1 MGPRSRAGLFSSRV
15 GNESLNVK
23 FKFKFRATT
32 SRRLL
37 VGVWSSFQSRNSG
50 TDPVNNFLRNFYAS
64 LFAKHF
70 DWLKFL
76 SIQSDCLKISV
87 A

>member
-15 GNESLNVK
+15 GNERLNVK

-37 VGVWSSFQSRNSG
+37 VGVLSSFQSRNSG
-50 TDPVNNFLRNFYAS
+50 TDPVNNFFVIFMLRY
-64 LFAKHF
+64 L
-70 DWLKFL
+70 L
-76 SIQSDCLKISV
+76 SILIG
-87 A
+87 